1 MGEASVFYTIGLELI
16 NFGLSTQQLDWNGI
30 FIINVWPI
38 GLTLKSI
45 YNKWSPF
52 QVRVNH
58 LSTKY
63 DTDTVSGLA
72 TF

>member
-1 MGEASVFYTIGLELI
+1 
-16 NFGLSTQQLDWNGI
+16 
-30 FIINVWPI
+30 
-38 GLTLKSI
+38 LTLKSI

-58 LSTKY
+58 LSTKN